1 MKEFPTLRDDNLI
14 LKYAQKAI
22 SVNVSSVPRE
32 NRISISSTRQ
42 KQKKLSTAAQPPKL
56 SITESIGNLQKRAFS
71 WGSRDNGGSS
81 TPVKSTPNSDQRK
94 RKSSNLGPTEHGLLG
109 DRSPNDGA
117 ERVQFVSVSEEWVLT
132 GDMIKDDEIRS
143 AHRYS
148 SSPDITLFKVFF
160 SFLKFLLGFLTLLLV
175 IFGSHMCLAV
185 PDHYWCFVLFSLSL
199 LVGNKLPARSTAK
212 SL

>member
-22 SVNVSSVPRE
+22 TVNASSVPRE
-32 NRISISSTRQ
+32 NRISISITRQ
-42 KQKKLSTAAQPPKL
+42 KQKKQTTVAQPPKL

-94 RKSSNLGPTEHGLLG
+94 RKSSNLGPTERGLPG
-109 DRSPNDGA
+109 DRSPNDGS

-132 GDMIKDDEIRS
+132 GDPIKDDEIRS

-148 SSPDITLFKVFF
+148 SSPDITLFKVF
-160 SFLKFLLGFLTLLLV
+160 SPSLKIFLGFLTLPPV
-175 IFGSHMCLAV
+175 SFAS
-185 PDHYWCFVLFSLSL
+185 
-199 LVGNKLPARSTAK
+199 
-212 SL
+212 